1 MPCHVNQDG
10 RCVGVTRLNMEDGTI
25 HRIRANNTIIATGGY
40 GRAYFSCT
48 R

>member
-10 RCVGVTRLNMEDGTI
+10 RCVGVTCLNMEDGTI